1 MKKISLKVIKSS
13 LSRNEMRAVVGGCA
27 QGRCFRTS
35 CYFAS
40 QCEPQCYCG
49 TDNYCAG

>member
-27 QGRCFRTS
+27 QGRCFHTS
-35 CYFAS
+35 CYWAGD
-40 QCEPQCYCG
+40 CTPGCYCG
-49 TDNYCAG
+49 SNYYCAG